1 MLILYGSAFLY
12 LGKRKTA
19 LLYWRRLWI
28 NGESLFFGILFEQI
42 IDDDIDILWFDFCC
56 LDVSSTVLKSLV
68 EIHITL
74 TQEPVRECHIYDSF
88 QLFLA
93 CRYQACAVTDEA
105 EGVNDI
111 PFDIIVMFLMRLYQ
125 YNRGTSFIHLVTQ
138 FSCKILFC
146 LTGILLFGNIIFV
159 YTKLNG
165 RNEI

>member
-28 NGESLFFGILFEQI
+28 NGESFFFGILFEQI

-111 PFDIIVMFLMRLYQ
+111 PFDIIVM
-125 YNRGTSFIHLVTQ
+125 TQ
-138 FSCKILFC
+138 FSCKILFY

>member
-1 MLILYGSAFLY
+1 MPAEFSDYPSVMDLLQLPTFCSCNNLHDRSATFCISVLQ
-12 LGKRKTA
+12 KT
-19 LLYWRRLWI
+19 
-28 NGESLFFGILFEQI
+28 
-42 IDDDIDILWFDFCC
+42 DILWFDFCC

-111 PFDIIVMFLMRLYQ
+111 PFDIIVMLLMRLYQ
-125 YNRGTSFIHLVTQ
+125 YNRGTSFIHLITQ
-138 FSCKILFC
+138 FSCKILF
-146 LTGILLFGNIIFV
+146 I
-159 YTKLNG
+159 
-165 RNEI
+165 